1 MSDWGK
7 VLLAFLQGK
16 PAMILLIC
24 VAIIAFVPFECLEQ
38 VKQEYAVWVTLAGV
52 LSVSS
57 VCVNILFWVKDYL
70 CSSQAKK
77 KEEDLATEAIW
88 GRFTRLH
95 PEMQMFVIRL
105 FFSGRMS
112 TTARLDDQMVAAL
125 RDQGFLTVIN
135 GGMATL
141 DAVGDVVITVMISQ
155 PMLEFMEKHSEEFR
169 ELADRILSARGGFE
183 RRLEAF

>member
-38 VKQEYAVWVTLAGV
+38 VKQEHAVWVTLAGV

-77 KEEDLATEAIW
+77 KEEDSVTMAIW
-88 GRFTRLH
+88 RRFVRLH
-95 PEMQMFVIRL
+95 PDMQMFLISL
-105 FFSGRMS
+105 FFSR
-112 TTARLDDQMVAAL
+112 RLSMTVRYEDPVIATL
-125 RDQGFLTVIN
+125 REQGFLTVIN
-135 GGMATL
+135 DG
-141 DAVGDVVITVMISQ
+141 AVTMNSTGELVITVMISQ
-155 PMLEFMEKHSEEFR
+155 PMLDFMERHSEEFQKQA
-169 ELADRILSARGGFE
+169 ERIKSAGSGFGHS
-183 RRLEAF
+183 

>member
-57 VCVNILFWVKDYL
+57 VCVNILFWVKESRD
-70 CSSQAKK
+70 KK
-77 KEEDLATEAIW
+77 KEEDLATEAFW

-112 TTARLDDQMVAAL
+112 TTARLDDPMVAAL

-135 GGMATL
+135 DGMAML
-141 DAVGDVVITVMISQ
+141 DKTGELVITVMISQ

-169 ELADRILSARGGFE
+169 KLADRIMNSGSGD
-183 RRLEAF
+183 

>member
-77 KEEDLATEAIW
+77 KEENLATMAIW
-88 GRFTRLH
+88 RRFVRLT
-95 PEMQMFVIRL
+95 PGAQMFLVRL
-105 FFSGRMS
+105 FFSRQMS
-112 TTARLDDQMVAAL
+112 EVVEFNDPMISTL
-125 RDQGFLTVIN
+125 RELNFLTVIN
-135 GGMATL
+135 DGM
-141 DAVGDVVITVMISQ
+141 VSVSGSGQVVITVMISQ
-155 PMLEFMEKHSEEFR
+155 PMLDFMERYSEEFQKQA
-169 ELADRILSARGGFE
+169 ERIMSARGT
-183 RRLEAF
+183 RRD